1 MSARVNTRKRVLII
15 VGVVALAC
23 TLLSMGA
30 VAIGGA
36 VYALTRGHDWLGRW
50 KEQVS
55 LALPARAAAGDDKRG
70 VIAALEAEDDEQGIV
85 IGAVLED
92 SAAATAGL
100 ERGDIL
106 LELDGAAVNSP
117 RELLDALDALEPGD
131 EVELRV
137 LHGDDVRRLTATL
150 EERDGKTFLG
160 VVPCCVIRE
169 PSVTSRVPEPIP
181 VTGALITEVMDDSPA
196 SSAGLEEGDVVLAV
210 DAEELGDELTLADAI
225 RAHQPG
231 DRVTLRVQSPA
242 TEEEEQLTVEL
253 GEHPDLEGVAYL
265 GVSYLTSPSTRWLP
279 YGRPPVPHFDGPP
292 MGPDAERYREVIPE
306 GLPRTTVIEVEAD
319 SPAEEAG
326 LREGDVIL
334 SIDDEKVNTPQDV
347 VWAVTAQDPGDDLTL
362 TILRPG
368 EDDDEDEELE
378 LLITLGEHPE
388 DEARAYL
395 GVRLGFGGV
404 HLRRFGGEWDSEGWH
419 WDFDLPE
426 DWNLPFDLD
435 ELPHH
440 FEFEFSPEGRLYD
453 REFLPGADGV

>member
-1 MSARVNTRKRVLII
+1 MSERVNTRKRVLII

-23 TLLSMGA
+23 ALLGMGA
-30 VAIGGA
+30 AAFGGA
-36 VYALTRGHDWLGRW
+36 IYALTRGTDWLDAW
-50 KEQVS
+50 SQDVS
-55 LALPARAAAGDDKRG
+55 LAVPARAAAAG
-70 VIAALEAEDDEQGIV
+70 DEQGIV
-85 IGAVLED
+85 IAAVTEGGP
-92 SAAATAGL
+92 AAQAGVA
-100 ERGDIL
+100 RGDIL
-106 LELDGAAVNSP
+106 LELD
-117 RELLDALDALEPGD
+117 REALNTQRDLREALDRLEPGD

-137 LHGDDVRRLTATL
+137 LHGDDERRLTATL
-150 EERDGKTFLG
+150 DERDGRAFLG

-169 PSVTSRVPEPIP
+169 PNVTSRVPELIP

-196 SSAGLEEGDVVLAV
+196 DEAGLEEGDVVRAV
-210 DAEELGDELTLADAI
+210 DGEELGDELTLADAI

-231 DRVTLRVQSPA
+231 DRVTLTVQSPA

-265 GVSYLTSPSTRWLP
+265 GVSYLLSPSTRWLP
-279 YGRPPVPHFDGPP
+279 YRVPPVPHFDGPP
-292 MGPDAERYREVIPE
+292 MGLDPERYREVIPE
-306 GLPRTTVIEVEAD
+306 GLPRTTVMEVDAD

-334 SIDDEKVNTPQDV
+334 TVGGETVNTPQDV
-347 VWAVTAQDPGDDLTL
+347 VSAVTAQDPGDDLTL
-362 TILRPG
+362 TILRSG

-404 HLRRFGGEWDSEGWH
+404 HFRRFGGERDSEGWH

-426 DWNLPFDLD
+426 DWDLPFDLD
-435 ELPHH
+435 DLPHH
-440 FEFEFSPEGRLYD
+440 FEFKFSPEGELHD
-453 REFLPGADGV
+453 REFLPGDDGV